1 MGKSSE
7 NSIKTSELSKGERVR
22 TLRKALGLNMEKFG
36 ERIGMAKTSISSI
49 ENGYSELTRRVA
61 VAICREYNVSEN
73 WLETGEGEM
82 FKEET
87 EETKYYKRLID
98 EKFATSDDKFRSAL
112 LEIILQLDDEAVD
125 VVKRYATKYLLPAMT
140 GEAAGT
146 IEADGGEAFA
156 EESGPAAAGQ
166 ESQPKH
172 AGGAF
177 AIDGATAA
185 AGSESRPDQANA
197 AFDDY
202 EPTIEEKVEAYR
214 QALLEEEALKK
225 AGEIV

>member
-1 MGKSSE
+1 ME
-7 NSIKTSELSKGERVR
+7 ERLK
-22 TLRKALGLNMEKFG
+22 TLRKKLNLTQQEISDKLGVSRSTYAQYETGRVEPSAAVFALL
-36 ERIGMAKTSISSI
+36 
-49 ENGYSELTRRVA
+49 
-61 VAICREYNVSEN
+61 CREFNVNEK
-73 WLETGEGEM
+73 WLRTGEGEM
-82 FKEET
+82 FVKKTEDEEAEYYRNRIDELFT
-87 EETKYYKRLID
+87 ERD
-98 EKFATSDDKFRSAL
+98 EKFRRAL
-112 LEIILQLDDEAVD
+112 LEVILRMDARQVAAV
-125 VVKRYATKYLLPAMT
+125 KEYAVRYLLPAVE
-140 GEAAGT
+140 GEAAGA

-156 EESGPAAAGQ
+156 EESGQAAAGQ

-185 AGSESRPDQANA
+185 AGSESRPDQADA

-225 AGEIV
+225 AGEAV

>member
-1 MGKSSE
+1 MG
-7 NSIKTSELSKGERVR
+7 NGTKGERLSD
-22 TLRKALGLNMEKFG
+22 LRKSLGLTMEAFG
-36 ERIGMAKTSISSI
+36 ERIGMSKQSISNI
-49 ENGYSELTRRVA
+49 ESGRREMTDRMKIV
-61 VAICREYNVSEN
+61 ICQKFNVSEN

-125 VVKRYATKYLLPAMT
+125 VVKRYATKYLLPAMA
-140 GEAAGT
+140 GEAAGA

-166 ESQPKH
+166 KSQPKH

-185 AGSESRPDQANA
+185 AGSESRPDQADA

-225 AGEIV
+225 AGEAV